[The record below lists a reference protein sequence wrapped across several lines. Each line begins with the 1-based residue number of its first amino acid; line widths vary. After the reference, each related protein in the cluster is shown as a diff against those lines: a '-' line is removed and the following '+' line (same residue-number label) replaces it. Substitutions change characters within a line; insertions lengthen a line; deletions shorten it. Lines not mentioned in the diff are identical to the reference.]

1 MSKRGG
7 MAHWH
12 NAPPPEYAT
21 AIGVLRDIGHFSQVV
36 YCELTL
42 FVYSYLYLI
51 EHCNVELTKYF
62 YWETILSAA

>member
-1 MSKRGG
+1 
-7 MAHWH
+7 MAHCH
-12 NAPPPEYAT
+12 NAPPPEHAT

-51 EHCNVELTKYF
+51 
-62 YWETILSAA
+62 